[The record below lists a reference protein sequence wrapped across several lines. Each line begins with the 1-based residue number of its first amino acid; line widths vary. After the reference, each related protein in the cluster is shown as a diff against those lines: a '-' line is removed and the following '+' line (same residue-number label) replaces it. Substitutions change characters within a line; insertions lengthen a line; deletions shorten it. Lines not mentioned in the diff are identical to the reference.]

1 MANSDHTGLLIA
13 VGMLLATP
21 AIVLFLKLLGG

>member
-13 VGMLLATP
+13 VGILLATL
-21 AIVLFLKLLGG
+21 AIVLFPKLPGG